1 MLVGCGW
8 DKAKQSTRLKSLNGP
23 LVTKHSRNWTHISPF
38 LPDVLLRAHKN
49 DNNCVILRCEK
60 ATAEIE
66 SEKRKINNFYDS
78 LKCTNET
85 WRELFRLQFHLWFEN
100 EWLNVSQPT
109 PERGRKG
116 KIIFIAFILFALL
129 QNNKQ
134 KCFMDARWALQNRW
148 CQEIYFCVSFLR
160 MHTKESFHRRSY
172 FILKLKINLKTLS
185 QLDFDSFKRKARG

>member
-66 SEKRKINNFYDS
+66 RKKRKINNFYDS

-85 WRELFRLQFHLWFEN
+85 WRELFRVTISSVIR
-100 EWLNVSQPT
+100 EWMAECLTANSRAWA
-109 PERGRKG
+109 EG

-185 QLDFDSFKRKARG
+185 QLDFDSFERKARG